1 MTHNDSIMNHC
12 PHCDSLCLLS
22 QSEVDT
28 AQAANKAVAITCH
41 QCNAQFGL
49 EHNCPTGTKP
59 ARRAEMKIVNCPS
72 CKMAITIPTR
82 LSGDMKIDLFC
93 PLCDNKIQ
101 QGDQDN
107 QAAKTPSHNK
117 PRRNNTSRHR
127 LRRQA
132 LLPKSTMIMP
142 ASQTAT
148 PA

>member
-1 MTHNDSIMNHC
+1 MTHNDSIMKHC

-59 ARRAEMKIVNCPS
+59 ARPAEMKIIDCPS

-93 PLCDNKIQ
+93 PLCDSEIQ
-101 QGDQDN
+101 QGDQDD
-107 QAAKTPSHNK
+107 QAQQPQAQQHQP
-117 PRRNNTSRHR
+117 HR
-127 LRRQA
+127 WRRQA
-132 LLPKSTMIMP
+132 LLPKSAMIMP
-142 ASQTAT
+142 ASRVAT